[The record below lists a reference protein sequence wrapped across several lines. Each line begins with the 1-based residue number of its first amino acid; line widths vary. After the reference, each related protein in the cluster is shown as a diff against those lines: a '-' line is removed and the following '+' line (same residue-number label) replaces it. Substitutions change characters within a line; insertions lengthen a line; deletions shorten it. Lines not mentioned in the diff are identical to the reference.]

1 MAGINTD
8 IENELRHSISRIENE
23 LEQLTIAYYELKGS
37 VVRNALK
44 WVLSIVLEL
53 LFWLLAITVFAFV
66 IYMNTVEPAIW
77 IELSE
82 ELSLKFSLEAELFY
96 GAMLVW
102 KVLLLSFSGLFALV
116 ALLFGRNRRKSRQ
129 LRAGALIIER
139 LMHTT
144 RANLD
149 RAKERLKNFKDL
161 APEFDRKE
169 TERKGASSTG
179 APE

>member
-1 MAGINTD
+1 MAGINTE

-82 ELSLKFSLEAELFY
+82 ELSLKF
-96 GAMLVW
+96 
-102 KVLLLSFSGLFALV
+102 
-116 ALLFGRNRRKSRQ
+116 
-129 LRAGALIIER
+129 
-139 LMHTT
+139 
-144 RANLD
+144 
-149 RAKERLKNFKDL
+149 
-161 APEFDRKE
+161 
-169 TERKGASSTG
+169 
-179 APE
+179 